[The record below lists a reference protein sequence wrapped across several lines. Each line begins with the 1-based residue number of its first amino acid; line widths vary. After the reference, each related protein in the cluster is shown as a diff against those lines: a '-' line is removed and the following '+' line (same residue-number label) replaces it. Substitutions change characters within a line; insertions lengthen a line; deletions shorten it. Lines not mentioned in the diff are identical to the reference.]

1 MKRRVF
7 VASLVAMAAM
17 PRTGTAQGAARVL
30 RVGWLTAQQASS
42 LVPYVD
48 AMRTALADLGYVEGR
63 NLVIEFRYGD
73 DVIERVPELAAEL
86 VRLPVDLIVAQGAAA
101 FEIRGLGLPIPVVFS
116 MSADP
121 VSAGFADSLA
131 RPRGNMTG
139 VTLMAVEFNSKRL
152 ELLQEIVPDLRR
164 VAIVGNPEH
173 PGAHLE
179 RAFSEE
185 TARRLDLAIEYLP
198 TRTRDELTS
207 VLSAIS
213 AHPPQAI
220 SLLADGFAIQNR
232 QTIIDFAMRHRA
244 PVISGWPIFARSGA
258 VCTYGP
264 RLTESYRRLA
274 YYIDR
279 ILKGAKPD
287 DLPIE
292 RPTKFE
298 FVINLRTAKALGLT
312 IPPSLL
318 VRADEVIE

>member
-1 MKRRVF
+1 
-7 VASLVAMAAM
+7 
-17 PRTGTAQGAARVL
+17 
-30 RVGWLTAQQASS
+30 
-42 LVPYVD
+42 
-48 AMRTALADLGYVEGR
+48 
-63 NLVIEFRYGD
+63 
-73 DVIERVPELAAEL
+73 
-86 VRLPVDLIVAQGAAA
+86 
-101 FEIRGLGLPIPVVFS
+101 
-116 MSADP
+116 
-121 VSAGFADSLA
+121 
-131 RPRGNMTG
+131 MTG
-139 VTLMAVEFNSKRL
+139 VTLMAVEFNGKRL

-264 RLTESYRRLA
+264 RLTESYGRLA

>member
-17 PRTGTAQGAARVL
+17 PRTGTAQGAARVI

-232 QTIIDFAMRHRA
+232 QTIVDFATRHRA

-264 RLTESYRRLA
+264 RLNESYRRLA

>member
-1 MKRRVF
+1 MRRREF
-7 VASLVAMAAM
+7 LLYLRAMAAV
-17 PRTGTAQGAARVL
+17 PRTVSAQGAAKVVRI
-30 RVGWLTAQQASS
+30 GWLTAQQASS
-42 LVPYVD
+42 LTPYVG

-73 DVIERVPELAAEL
+73 DVIERVPELAVEL
-86 VRLPVDLIVAQGAAA
+86 MRLPVDLIVAQGAAA
-101 FEIRGLGLPIPVVFS
+101 FEIRRLGLPVPVVFS
-116 MSADP
+116 VSADP

-131 RPRGNMTG
+131 RPPSNMTG
-139 VTLMAVEFNSKRL
+139 LTLMAVEFNGKRL
-152 ELLQEIVPDLRR
+152 ELLQEIVPELRR
-164 VAIVGNPEH
+164 VAILGNPEH

-185 TARRLDLAIEYLP
+185 TARRMGLTIDYLP

-207 VLSAIS
+207 VLTAMT
-213 AHPPQAI
+213 ANPPQAI

-232 QTIIDFAMRHRA
+232 QTIIDFAMGHRA
-244 PVISGWPIFARSGA
+244 PLISGWPIFARSGA
-258 VCTYGP
+258 ICTYGP

-279 ILKGAKPD
+279 ILKGAKPAE
-287 DLPIE
+287 LPIE

-298 FVINLRTAKALGLT
+298 FVINLRTAKALGLG
-312 IPPSLL
+312 IPPSLF